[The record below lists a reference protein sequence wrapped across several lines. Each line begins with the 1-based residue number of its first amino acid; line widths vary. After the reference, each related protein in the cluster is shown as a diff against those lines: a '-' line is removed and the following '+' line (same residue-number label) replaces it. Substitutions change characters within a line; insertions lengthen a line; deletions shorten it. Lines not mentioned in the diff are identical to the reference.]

1 MSVQVMGIAESRSAH
16 AAPRMAHVGR
26 RLGCPLETGG
36 LAVGTAPSFQVGFL
50 GPACP
55 TASPWLSGPCPAGR
69 APHHQRSGGG
79 AAGKPLCLRS
89 AGVRWENILY
99 RSVAHATWSL
109 AAETGWGET
118 KLKSILC
125 LINDCLY
132 RESRRR
138 TLGSALSRRHIWAGM
153 RRRCCG
159 AFVVLAWK
167 ETGSFLLLFVLFSFL
182 SLALGQVAWR
192 RTLLQRAGGVVVL
205 VFRLLAERFGAPRCT
220 PGILQGGFSC
230 LLCVISS
237 WNTHALLMAVLEPR
251 DPSAPGSASL
261 SGLGPR

>member
-1 MSVQVMGIAESRSAH
+1 MWDFWVPPAPRLPHGSPVPAPLAGHPVISGAVAVLLGSRSARG
-16 AAPRMAHVGR
+16 AP
-26 RLGCPLETGG
+26 
-36 LAVGTAPSFQVGFL
+36 
-50 GPACP
+50 
-55 TASPWLSGPCPAGR
+55 
-69 APHHQRSGGG
+69 
-79 AAGKPLCLRS
+79 
-89 AGVRWENILY
+89 GVRWENILY

-167 ETGSFLLLFVLFSFL
+167 ELGCFLLLFRLFSIL
-182 SLALGQVAWR
+182 SLSLEQV
-192 RTLLQRAGGVVVL
+192 T
-205 VFRLLAERFGAPRCT
+205 
-220 PGILQGGFSC
+220 
-230 LLCVISS
+230 
-237 WNTHALLMAVLEPR
+237 
-251 DPSAPGSASL
+251 
-261 SGLGPR
+261 